1 MADGEDAPAVRI
13 RGIYATALTEWLQSA
28 EGPRVVDP
36 SPPIANRFEADF
48 STGDPTVRIGMTADR
63 LGLSV
68 TGEPVAT
75 ATITDRVTDIG
86 IDTFVWTGSMPLGA
100 VFDGRVDR
108 TDGRGMVVDIAG
120 TEAYL
125 PDRNADGEL
134 SEGETIRVQVR
145 DPVPPWTESR
155 PHLDTSIRV
164 QGGIASLRRGVEAT
178 VADTPPGDAGH
189 ELARTTDLLSVSIP
203 DRWGV
208 EWNAAAT
215 DVDMPTLDAALA
227 RVVEEATEIENALE
241 TDGSGEASAKT
252 EATDEATDA
261 LLARPLETNW
271 VRFGRESRFALDEH
285 RAAVT
290 RTIPGHHR
298 LKAGS
303 EDAGTAVDFVE
314 SLGSEIDSFP
324 FGAATEA
331 FGPTVDDSVRIVHS
345 KPTGEEFALGRGTVT
360 DRTVSKQRITV
371 TRELSSSGRYDAIG
385 TRREPGDT
393 ATTRFAEGRWWYP
406 TVYRGESGAPKGTYV
421 NIATPVEVFPTEI
434 RYMDLYVDVIKHPD
448 GTVKI
453 VDQDELSAAIDAGDV
468 PEVVADRATGVA
480 EKVAGVLRS

>member
-1 MADGEDAPAVRI
+1 MADGEDGPPVRI

-28 EGPRVVDP
+28 DGPRVVDP
-36 SPPIANRFEADF
+36 SPPISDRFEAEF
-48 STGDPTVRIGMTADR
+48 PTGDPAVRIGMTADR
-63 LGLSV
+63 LGLSI

-75 ATITDRVTDIG
+75 ATITDRVTDID
-86 IDTFVWTGSMPLGA
+86 IDTFAWTDPTPQGA
-100 VFDGRVDR
+100 IFDGRVDR
-108 TDGRGMVVDIAG
+108 TDGRGMIVDIAG

-125 PDRNADGEL
+125 PDRNADGDL

-145 DPVPPWTESR
+145 DPVPPWIESR
-155 PHLDTSIRV
+155 PHLETAIRV
-164 QGGIASLRRGVEAT
+164 LGGIASLRRGVEAT
-178 VADTPPGDAGH
+178 VADTPAGDAGH

-215 DVDMPTLDAALA
+215 EVDMATLEAALA
-227 RVVEEATEIENALE
+227 RVVEQATEIENALE
-241 TDGSGEASAKT
+241 TDGSAAGSAEAGTA
-252 EATDEATDA
+252 DDATDA
-261 LLARPLETNW
+261 LLAQPLETNW
-271 VRFGRESRFALDEH
+271 VRFGRESRFALDEQ

-290 RTIPGHHR
+290 QTIPGHHR

-303 EDAGTAVDFVE
+303 EDAGTAVDLVE
-314 SLGSEIDSFP
+314 ALGSEIDSFP
-324 FGAATEA
+324 FGAATES

-406 TVYRGESGAPKGTYV
+406 TVYRGESGTPKGTYV

-434 RYMDLYVDVIKHPD
+434 RYMDLYIDVIKRPD
-448 GTVKI
+448 GTVNI
-453 VDQDELSAAIDAGDV
+453 VDQDELGAAIDAGHV

-480 EKVAGVLRS
+480 QKVADVLRS